1 MSRGR
6 KSVYESKVK
15 ARFREIENWC
25 SIGACEKEIIELLG
39 ISKDTFYSY
48 KRNYAEF
55 SDLLKRARKK
65 PVMEIKAAL
74 FKRAIGFQYE
84 ESEEITDSDGGWR
97 RRTVKKTALPD
108 PASAMILLKHWAPEE
123 GWTNDPAMLEIRKQ
137 ELELKAKQTW

>member
-1 MSRGR
+1 MSGGR

-15 ARFREIENWC
+15 VRFEEIENWC
-25 SIGACEKEIIELLG
+25 SIGASEKEIIELLG

-48 KRNYAEF
+48 KRKYAEF

-74 FKRAIGFQYE
+74 LKRATGYQYE
-84 ESEEITDSDGGWR
+84 EVEVIEDSDGGWR
-97 RRTVKKTALPD
+97 RRMVKKTALPD

-123 GWTNDPAMLEIRKQ
+123 GWTNDPAMLEIRKR
-137 ELELKAKQTW
+137 ELELKEKQTW